1 MVAVFE
7 NNGNIDIP
15 VPQILMESVSNAAV
29 GVTTLEVLQAGLFTL
44 VFEVSEDQFLDN
56 LRPGGVVTKK
66 FYSSLPFTNTGST
79 DFKYQMTVQQ

>member
-29 GVTTLEVLQAGLFTL
+29 GVTTLKYYRL
-44 VFEVSEDQFLDN
+44 VYSRWYLKFRRSILDN

-66 FYSSLPFTNTGST
+66 NSIALYRLQTQG
-79 DFKYQMTVQQ
+79 VQTLNIR